1 MVALNKGTANVAA
14 NVLATAR
21 AMNAS
26 GINRGSAGNVSARCG
41 QGFVIT
47 PTGMSYDACIAADMV
62 AVGADGTPAK
72 GARRQPSSEW
82 RFHRDIYAARPEA
95 GAVVHTHSPFATALA
110 CQQQGVP
117 AFHYMVARFGGA
129 DVRCAAYATFGTQDL
144 SEAILR
150 ALQARCACL
159 MAHHG
164 MLAFGR
170 DLDHALA
177 LAVELETLCE
187 QYWRVLQLGAP
198 KLLAGAEMRR
208 VIAKFASYGQQNADA
223 GERGGRRG
231 TTRRLARSSNQAA
244 NEFADFAPGKRL
256 P

>member
-1 MVALNKGTANVAA
+1 MSDVTGDLAA
-14 NVLATAR
+14 KALATAR

-26 GINRGSAGNVSARCG
+26 GINRGSAGNVSARCAD
-41 QGFVIT
+41 GFVIT
-47 PTGMSYDACIAADMV
+47 PTGMAYDACGPADMV
-62 AVGADGTPAK
+62 RVGADGTV
-72 GARRQPSSEW
+72 GAECRRKPSSEW

-129 DVRCAAYATFGTQDL
+129 DVRCAAYATFGSQEL
-144 SEAILR
+144 SDAIIA
-150 ALQARCACL
+150 ALGGRSACL

-164 MLAFGR
+164 MVVFGR
-170 DLDHALA
+170 DCDQALA

-198 KLLAGAEMRR
+198 KLLAADEMER
-208 VIAKFASYGQQNADA
+208 VLAKFASYGQQD
-223 GERGGRRG
+223 
-231 TTRRLARSSNQAA
+231 
-244 NEFADFAPGKRL
+244 
-256 P
+256 